1 MRESYTM
8 AKDKQTITTATKP
21 VESDPV
27 ASLLRVLD
35 LEQIGANRFQGFSPH
50 TAWGRVYGGQVLA
63 QSLVAASRTVGI
75 ERPVH
80 SLHGY
85 FLIGG
90 DPMVPIIYD
99 VDLVRDGGS
108 FATRRVT
115 ALQGGKP
122 IFEMLSSFHK
132 MEDGLH
138 HADAMPDVPAPED
151 IPPIGEVF
159 AQHHAQVPDT
169 MKAYYNRERPI
180 DLRLIDTERYF
191 GGKDLPPLQRFWM
204 KTKRALSDDPNLHFA
219 ILAYAS
225 DFALIDTALIPH
237 GKVMFDPKMQLA
249 SLDHA
254 LWIHSSFRADEW
266 MLYVLESPAAGRGRG
281 FARGS
286 FYKRDGTLVAS
297 IAQEGLMRERS
308 TAFVLK

>member
-1 MRESYTM
+1 M
-8 AKDKQTITTATKP
+8 AKDEQASEAATKLTAR
-21 VESDPV
+21 DPV
-27 ASLLRVLD
+27 ASLLKVLD
-35 LEQIGANRFQGFSPH
+35 LAQIGDLQFQGYSAP

-63 QSLVAASRTVGI
+63 QSLIAASRTVGI
-75 ERPVH
+75 ERPIH

-85 FLIGG
+85 FLVGG
-90 DPMVPIIYD
+90 DPAVPIVYD

-132 MEDGLH
+132 MEEGLH
-138 HADAMPDVPAPED
+138 HATAMPDVPAPED
-151 IPPIGEVF
+151 VLPIGEVF
-159 AQHHAQVPDT
+159 AQHHAQIPDT
-169 MKAYYNRERPI
+169 MRAYYSRERPI

-204 KTKRALSDDPNLHFA
+204 KMRRALPDDVNVHQAL
-219 ILAYAS
+219 LAYAS

-237 GKVMFDPKMQLA
+237 GKVMFDSQMQLA

-254 LWIHSSFRADEW
+254 LWIHTSFRADEW

-286 FYKRDGTLVAS
+286 FYKRDGTLIAS

>member
-1 MRESYTM
+1 M
-8 AKDKQTITTATKP
+8 AKDKQATIAAKKP
-21 VESDPV
+21 TERDPV
-27 ASLLRVLD
+27 AAMLSVLD
-35 LEQIGANRFQGFSPH
+35 LQQIGEHQFQGFSPH
-50 TAWGRVYGGQVLA
+50 TGWGRVYGGQVLA
-63 QSLVAASRTVGI
+63 QALVAASRTVGI

-108 FATRRVT
+108 FTTRRVT
-115 ALQGGKP
+115 ALQNDKP
-122 IFEMLSSFHK
+122 IFEMLSSFHRI
-132 MEDGLH
+132 EEGFH

-151 IPPIGEVF
+151 VPQIGEVF
-159 AQHHAQVPDT
+159 AQHHAQIPDT
-169 MKAYYNRERPI
+169 MRAYYSRERPI
-180 DLRLIDTERYF
+180 DLRLIDTDRYF
-191 GGKDLPPLQRFWM
+191 GGKDLPALQRFWM
-204 KTKRALSDDPNLHFA
+204 KTKRALPDDPNVHSA
-219 ILAYAS
+219 ILAFAS

-254 LWIHSSFRADEW
+254 LWIHTSFRADEW

-286 FYKRDGTLVAS
+286 FYKRDGTLIAS

>member
-1 MRESYTM
+1 M
-8 AKDKQTITTATKP
+8 ATNKQAMTADAKP
-21 VESDPV
+21 VERDAV

-35 LEQIGANRFQGFSPH
+35 LEQVGEHQFQGTSPH

-63 QSLVAASRTVGI
+63 QSLVAASRTVGL
-75 ERPVH
+75 ERAAH

-90 DPMVPIIYD
+90 DPLVPIIYD

-115 ALQGGKP
+115 ALQAGKP
-122 IFEMLSSFHK
+122 IFEMLSSFHRL
-132 MEDGLH
+132 EDGLH

-151 IPPIGEVF
+151 VAPIGDVL
-159 AQHHAQVPDT
+159 ARLDAQVPET
-169 MKAYYNRERPI
+169 MRAYYRQERPI
-180 DLRLIDTERYF
+180 DLRLIDTARYF
-191 GGKDLPPLQRFWM
+191 GGKDLPPTQRFWM
-204 KTKRALSDDPNLHFA
+204 KIKRPLPDDATVHNA

-225 DFALIDTALIPH
+225 DFAVIDTALIPH
-237 GKVMFDPKMQLA
+237 GKLMFDPQMQLA

-254 LWIHSSFRADEW
+254 IWIHSSFRADEW
-266 MLYVLESPAAGRGRG
+266 LLYVLESPAAGRGRG

-286 FYKRDGTLVAS
+286 FYKRDGVLVAS